1 MKNPKSILI
10 TGGTGS
16 FGVAYLNYCLKNYKN
31 LKKIII
37 FSRDEYKHHLLK
49 QNFPEDKY
57 PNIRFFIGDIRDKDR
72 LQYAFRDVDLVV
84 HAAALK
90 QVDTAEYNPSEF
102 IKTNILGSQ
111 NVIDAAINQKIKK
124 VIAISTDKASSP
136 SSLYGATKLC
146 ADRLF
151 LSSSIFVPKGQITK
165 FSVLRYGNVFASRG
179 SIIPKLFNFI
189 EKRKTFYISDPNVTR
204 FSFTL
209 DQVMKT
215 VDWVSKNSLGDD
227 LIIPKMKS
235 YRLSDIVK
243 IFEKKLSFKIVGLAP
258 GEKLHEELIS
268 STDLKNTFSLKD
280 YYINSNKFEKIY
292 KEYSKKFKVSKKHD
306 YTSYNSLDNNFLDH
320 QELSEQIKNYETGL
334 FKTIN

>member
-1 MKNPKSILI
+1 MINPKSILI

-16 FGVAYLNYCLKNYKN
+16 FGVSYLNYCLKNYKN
-31 LKKIII
+31 IKKIII
-37 FSRDEYKHHLLK
+37 FSRDEFKHHILK
-49 QNFPEDKY
+49 QSFPDDKF

-72 LQYAFRDVDLVV
+72 LQYAFRDIDLVV

-90 QVDTAEYNPSEF
+90 QVDTAEYNPTEF

-165 FSVLRYGNVFASRG
+165 FSVLRYGNVFGSRG
-179 SIIPKLFNFI
+179 SIIPKLFNFVGKGKI
-189 EKRKTFYISDPNVTR
+189 FPISDPNVTR

-209 DQVMKT
+209 DQVMRT
-215 VDWVSKNSLGDD
+215 VDWVLKNSLGDD

-235 YRLSDIVK
+235 YRLSDIIK
-243 IFEKKLSFKIVGLAP
+243 IFEKKLKFNVVGLAP
-258 GEKLHEELIS
+258 AEKLHEELIS
-268 STDLKNTFSLKD
+268 STDLKNTFSIKD
-280 YYINSNKFEKIY
+280 YYINTKKFEKIY
-292 KEYSKKFKVSKKHD
+292 KGYSKKFKVNKNHRF
-306 YTSYNSLDNNFLDH
+306 TSYNSFENNYLTH
-320 QELSEQIKNYETGL
+320 KELSEQIINHETRL
-334 FKTIN
+334 LKTIY